1 MSFFSQAQ
9 IHVIANGY
17 ANFLNVSKIM
27 VSTQKSFRIFIGIV
41 NLK

>member
-9 IHVIANGY
+9 IRVIANGY
-17 ANFLNVSKIM
+17 ANFLSVSKTI
-27 VSTQKSFRIFIGIV
+27 VSTQKPFRIFIGIV